1 MVFNLEDYETV
12 EERIGRLYQNHPDAR
27 IVTRLVSPVESV
39 DSIAVF
45 EAEVYLNGDESPKAT
60 GYAMEKSG
68 QGYVNKTSHVENCET
83 SAIGRALA
91 NMGLHGSKRPSRE
104 EMQKAQDKPAEKIDY
119 SRMNPREMN
128 AKDLAA
134 AIKQEAG
141 DNEEWLESARQAWEE
156 KDKGRLATLLEE
168 IRAKRAGA
176 SNEGGLF

>member
-1 MVFNLEDYETV
+1 
-12 EERIGRLYQNHPDAR
+12 
-27 IVTRLVSPVESV
+27 V

-60 GYAMEKSG
+60 GYAMEKAG

-104 EMQKAQDKPAEKIDY
+104 EMQKASKPAEKVDY
-119 SRMNPREMN
+119 SRMNPRDMN

-168 IRAKRAGA
+168 IRAKAAGA
-176 SNEGGLF
+176 QDKDGGLF